1 MRQPKRLRKER
12 VMSKK
17 QIYDIERKLQIRQS
31 ELKKSLSPELANFY
45 QILQGFVNSGNCLFD
60 CGTKIVDIKSVE
72 LATGTNTKVV
82 RGLVFTGE

>member
-1 MRQPKRLRKER
+1 
-12 VMSKK
+12 MSKK
-17 QIYDIERKLQIRQS
+17 QIDDIDKALLIKQS

-60 CGTKIVDIKSVE
+60 CGTKIVSIKSVE
-72 LATGTNTKVV
+72 LETGTDKKAV